1 MKKAVALVLLG
12 IISTGCTTRLVDFT
26 AISTKNVDWSKAATF
41 NRSSARVEGKDTAHI
56 IVFIP
61 TGIPNMKEAID
72 RAIESKSGGV
82 ALVDGVVYSKFWWIP
97 YIYGQTSYVV
107 EGTPLIDPA
116 LTGNLVSKPIA
127 KPPVSA
133 PIVTDQKV
141 QQAPA
146 PASPSPKMD
155 VSAQLQ
161 KLKELKD
168 AGLLTEQ
175 EYEIKRKELV
185 GQL

>member
-1 MKKAVALVLLG
+1 MKKAVALVLFG

-26 AISTKNVDWSKAATF
+26 VISTKNVDWSKAATF

-116 LTGNLVSKPIA
+116 LTGNVVSKPTTGTQ
-127 KPPVSA
+127 V
-133 PIVTDQKV
+133 VTQQKS
-141 QQAPA
+141 QPA
-146 PASPSPKMD
+146 PVVAIQKTD

-161 KLKELKD
+161 KLKELKES
-168 AGLLTEQ
+168 GLLTEA
-175 EYEIKRKELV
+175 EYEAKRKELV